1 MQKTNTSDGNPTD
14 LTMAMLGSMEERI
27 VAIETQIHRLIMQ
40 VSILQGQRANDGR
53 LIAAH
58 EAVIHKLDHQGYP
71 KIMERLER

>member
-1 MQKTNTSDGNPTD
+1 MQTINTSDGNPTD
-14 LTMAMLGSMEERI
+14 LTMAMLGSLEERI

-40 VSILQGQRANDGR
+40 VSILQGQRTNDGR
-53 LIAAH
+53 LIAAL

>member
-1 MQKTNTSDGNPTD
+1 MQTINTSDGNPTD
-14 LTMAMLGSMEERI
+14 LTMAMLGTMEERI

-71 KIMERLER
+71 KIVEHLDR

>member
-14 LTMAMLGSMEERI
+14 LTMAMLGSLEERI
-27 VAIETQIHRLIMQ
+27 VAIETQIHHQNMQ
-40 VSILQGQRANDGR
+40 ITILQGQRTNDGR